1 MKAMRRIRIGTRGSK
16 LALVQADRV
25 KAELLE
31 RFPGLE
37 IERVIIK
44 TRGDKILDI
53 PLARIGGKGLFIKEI
68 EEALLQDEIDL
79 AVHSLKDL
87 PTSLPGRLILRAVLE
102 REDPRDALVSLHGK
116 SLEALSALDR
126 IATSS
131 LRRRSQLLVRDRSLR
146 VIDIRG
152 NIDTRLRKMEEGYC
166 EALILAAC
174 GLKRVGLA
182 GRITQYL
189 EPEIMLPAVCQG
201 IIGLETRREDEAVER
216 MVSQINHPPTFLAAE
231 AERAFLNTLEGGCQV
246 PVACRTFVEK
256 ERVTIAGLIADPEGR
271 TVIRKTTEGKPAAA
285 ARLAREL
292 AGSIL
297 KEGGAE
303 ILESIRE

>member
-1 MKAMRRIRIGTRGSK
+1 MRRIRIGTRGSK

-31 RFPGLE
+31 RFPDLE

-44 TRGDKILDI
+44 TRGDKILDT
-53 PLARIGGKGLFIKEI
+53 PLAKIGGKGLFIKEI

-87 PTSLPGRLILRAVLE
+87 PTSFPERLTLGAVLE

-116 SLEALSALDR
+116 RLKALSASDR

-131 LRRRSQLLVRDRSLR
+131 LRRRSQLLGRNRSFR
-146 VIDIRG
+146 VVDIRG

-174 GLKRVGLA
+174 GLKRLGLA

-201 IIGLETRREDEAVER
+201 IIGLEIRREDGAIEG
-216 MVSQINHPPTFLAAE
+216 MVSQINHPPTFLVAE

-246 PVACRTFVEK
+246 PVACRALLEK

-271 TVIRKTTEGKPAAA
+271 AVIRKTTEGKAEEAAQ
-285 ARLAREL
+285 LGREL
-292 AGSIL
+292 ADSIL